1 MMQAVR
7 AQRLQLR
14 RDVVGAAARA
24 IDVFHAQQPAP
35 AVGAGIEVTAKRC
48 HQRTE
53 MQRAAG
59 GGGKAASVGDVIHDG
74 FVPLPTGKCQ
84 LSLPGGSCLTAALYT
99 TL

>member
-1 MMQAVR
+1 MHANVAIMMQAVR

-35 AVGAGIEVTAKRC
+35 AVGARIEVTAERR

-59 GGGKAASVGDVIHDG
+59 GGGKAANVGLCFHGDVSAG
-74 FVPLPTGKCQ
+74 
-84 LSLPGGSCLTAALYT
+84 GGSNLSRALF
-99 TL
+99 